1 VSPDERSAYARG
13 LREAAVLILAS
24 VEHRVSGEVVADE
37 LYARAEVADV
47 VANRQ
52 RAERDHES

>member
-1 VSPDERSAYARG
+1 MSPDERNAYARG

-24 VEHRVSGEVVADE
+24 VEKRVRGDVVADE
-37 LYARAEVADV
+37 LYARAEIADA

-52 RAERDHES
+52 RAESGIES